1 MYTVYLVYFKNQ
13 GWPGGVQKVQGN
25 ISLLQWSVFIA
36 QSSSTTVT
44 NLKKEG
50 RCIYDGAKC
59 QAFAELAL
67 FE

>member
-1 MYTVYLVYFKNQ
+1 MCVYLVYFKAGQ
-13 GWPGGVQKVQGN
+13 AECKRSIQGN

-36 QSSSTTVT
+36 QLTSTTVT

-50 RCIYDGAKC
+50 RCIYDGAEC